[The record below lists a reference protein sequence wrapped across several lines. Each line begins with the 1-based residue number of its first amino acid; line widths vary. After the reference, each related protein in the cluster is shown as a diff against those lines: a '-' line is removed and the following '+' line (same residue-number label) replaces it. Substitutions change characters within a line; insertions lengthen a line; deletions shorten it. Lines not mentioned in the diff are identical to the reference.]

1 MKNMEYRRNNKFILV
16 MMVLV
21 FCFMAATG
29 RAAEKDKA
37 IEMAGTKAT
46 ALAKEKENDQETLCK
61 KVAALIKSNK
71 IDEYMPERKDFDP
84 RGSEYLNVDID
95 GDGKADKIIVGSGS
109 EGSFLEV
116 SLSTGVEYD
125 VDEGGFITIFRFEEN
140 VYAVVTY
147 QEWNANRV
155 GSKTIGYRLYKLTKD
170 AAIIVCDKF

>member
-1 MKNMEYRRNNKFILV
+1 MKKNYFKLILV
-16 MMVLV
+16 IMVVV
-21 FCFMAATG
+21 FCFSAVPVLAV
-29 RAAEKDKA
+29 EKQDAKFA
-37 IEMAGTKAT
+37 SNFETKAT
-46 ALAKEKENDQETLCK
+46 VSPTDEDQKTLCK
-61 KVAALIKSNK
+61 KVAALIKNNK
-71 IDEYMPERKDFDP
+71 IDEHVPEIKHFDP

-95 GDGKADKIIVGSGS
+95 GDGKADKIIVSSGS

-125 VDEGGFITIFRFEEN
+125 VDEDGFITIFRFEGN

-147 QEWNANRV
+147 REWNANRV